1 MDFIKGL
8 PLSNGK
14 NTILVVVDRLSKSS
28 HFMTLAHPYPAKMVA
43 EKFVE
48 GVVKLHGM
56 PRLPQSILCYQ
67 TGTSLVDEVDKT
79 LASLND
85 LLKQLKANLHATTNR
100 MKASHKLSSRFY
112 GPYMVGAKIGAVA
125 YKLRLSTGS
134 RVHPVFYVT
143 LLKKRT
149 GDADV
154 NNNELPLITD
164 DGEFVMEPE
173 AILDTRWM
181 KKGSFLKKNNLSNGK
196 SYLAEDATWENAKN

>member
-1 MDFIKGL
+1 MDFIKGF

-56 PRLPQSILCYQ
+56 PR
-67 TGTSLVDEVDKT
+67 
-79 LASLND
+79 
-85 LLKQLKANLHATTNR
+85 
-100 MKASHKLSSRFY
+100 ASHKLSSRFY
-112 GPYMVGAKIGAVA
+112 GPYMVAAKIGAVA